1 MATALPTPDPGE
13 VIFHARCEPALQ
25 AGDYTLHVDHVLL
38 KGGAPLDTGSR
49 PLPPEREMPFT
60 VDAPRFTLDPSQI
73 HAVFPPTNGVGSYT
87 SRLPMVVL
95 RRRTLPWERRLAP
108 GTETPWMAL
117 LLLEEGEGLT
127 LSPCTVGD
135 VLEGATGNGSPRLA
149 LPDVPQAARAQPCM
163 GLELPLEL
171 FHDIAPMVTEVPLLT
186 HVRQV
191 DTADKELLG
200 QDEDGWFAVVVGNRL
215 PEPGKKYQACLV
227 SLEGTQAFLPTE
239 AMCQPLTATDLQSTV
254 FDHHLVQVEAWL
266 DRMVVDDPST
276 PREEIRSVVLDQV
289 RESGSAY
296 AWINGGQAT
305 KVPAAVDG
313 RLRAAA
319 QAGPAPLAQASVA
332 HQQAKVSSANGL
344 RQSAKTASWT
354 QVQLKSESGISAPS
368 LNKDAIVKLFMPKV
382 RLFLLAQ
389 WSFEC
394 REGGDFEAIMQA
406 LPSNGGVAM
415 LGMPPALAQ
424 APEGTGAAVWK
435 AALDTGHVPLPHLT
449 REGEQTIAWFRG
461 PLTPV
466 GLARESVGPYHH
478 ADQAR
483 RVDPA
488 TGLENLGYAAAF
500 EIGRLLALG
509 DPHFALE
516 LMKWRR
522 RSRFELD
529 SALLARIFRDR
540 FPGAVGLRLPELLD
554 PRASL
559 LLPRVLSALGTRQ
572 LDTLMGAGRLGTL
585 RDPTGLLAVRDRL
598 PGLDVARVSAAKGF
612 DVGIARALLGP
623 MAMDSSAVGGGG
635 GGVIVGLDGGNPMNG
650 SLVDGLGLEQLDEM
664 ELDLDRL
671 ALDPSAHFAP
681 QVEQFQ
687 LNLQRFGKMP

>member
-25 AGDYTLHVDHVLL
+25 AGDYTLHVGHVLS
-38 KGGAPLDTGSR
+38 KGSARLDTGSR
-49 PLPPEREMPFT
+49 PLPAERAMPFT

-73 HAVFPPTNGVGSYT
+73 HAVFPPTNGVGGYT

-117 LLLEEGEGLT
+117 LLLEDGEGLT

-135 VLEGATGNGSPRLA
+135 VLDGASGIDSPQLA
-149 LPDVPQAARAQPCM
+149 LPDVPPAARSQPCM

-171 FHDIAPMVTEVPLLT
+171 FHDIAPMVSEVPLLT

-227 SLEGTQAFLPTE
+227 SLEGTQGFLPTE
-239 AMCQPLTATDLQSTV
+239 AMCQPLTANDLTSTV
-254 FDHHLVQVEAWL
+254 FDQHWARVEAWL
-266 DRMVVDDPST
+266 ERMVVDDPSV
-276 PREEIRSVVLDQV
+276 PRAEIRSLVLDQV
-289 RESGSAY
+289 RASGSAY
-296 AWINGGQAT
+296 AWVNGGQAT
-305 KVPAAVDG
+305 KATAADG
-313 RLRAAA
+313 RLRAVNPAR
-319 QAGPAPLAQASVA
+319 PAPLAASSA
-332 HQQAKVSSANGL
+332 AQQQAKVRSASGA
-344 RQSAKTASWT
+344 RQSARSASWT
-354 QVQLKSESGISAPS
+354 QLKLKSESGVTASA
-368 LNKDAIVKLFMPKV
+368 LDKNAIVKLFMPKV

-406 LPSNGGVAM
+406 LPSHGGVAM

-424 APEGTGAAVWK
+424 APDGTGAAVWK

-466 GLARESVGPYHH
+466 GVARESAGPYHH

-516 LMKWRR
+516 LMNWRR

-529 SALLARIFRDR
+529 NALLARIFRDR
-540 FPGAVGLRLPELLD
+540 FGGIAGLHLPELLD
-554 PRASL
+554 PRTAL

-572 LDTLMGAGRLGTL
+572 LDALMGAGRLGTL
-585 RDPTGLLAVRDRL
+585 RDPTGLLSLRDKL

-612 DVGIARALLGP
+612 DIGIVRALLGP
-623 MAMDSSAVGGGG
+623 MAMDSSVLSG
-635 GGVIVGLDGGNPMNG
+635 GGVTVGRDRGNPMNG
-650 SLVDGLGLEQLDEM
+650 SLVDGLGLEQPAEL

-671 ALDPSAHFAP
+671 ALDPKTHFAL